1 MARCLCF
8 NWETLKQNLL
18 VIIAT
23 PAEVEKYYTG
33 FNIRVKD
40 DEGNIANG
48 VFQEV
53 DEQGFLV
60 WINGNVQ
67 QEALG
72 VITHEAGHLADL
84 VGKRITPVD
93 GEKDIFDPNIGEL
106 VAEIFSWAVNCITF
120 TYLKEKNTSYEKLAP
135 VFNEDEYF
143 DVDAHRANNDGK
155 L

>member
-23 PAEVEKYYTG
+23 PAEVEEYYSG
-33 FNIRVKD
+33 FNIQVNDED
-40 DEGNIANG
+40 DNITNG

-60 WINGNVQ
+60 WINSDVQ

-84 VGKRITPVD
+84 VGKRITPVE
-93 GEKDIFDPNIGEL
+93 GEKIL
-106 VAEIFSWAVNCITF
+106 
-120 TYLKEKNTSYEKLAP
+120 
-135 VFNEDEYF
+135 
-143 DVDAHRANNDGK
+143 
-155 L
+155 